1 MQFKLKE
8 EEIISFLELKYPEKE
23 FEYGRLLVGQ
33 HKRDDLDVY
42 YFGDTFLMCTIIS
55 FKTFEIKETV
65 ELSYDAVN
73 RIVLKDGW
81 LFRKMRIETMQKVL
95 KYGTSKLMLTDFQ
108 KDNYNKYIQGQKQ
121 RVIFENGHFVYL
133 IVNNN

>member
-65 ELSYDAVN
+65 ELSYDAGN

-108 KDNYNKYIQGQKQ
+108 KENYNKYIQGQKQ
-121 RVIFENGHFVYL
+121 RVIFENGHFV
-133 IVNNN
+133 

>member
-1 MQFKLKE
+1 QFKLKE

-65 ELSYDAVN
+65 ELSYDVVN

-121 RVIFENGHFVYL
+121 RVIFENGHFV
-133 IVNNN
+133 

>member
-1 MQFKLKE
+1 MQFKLK

-108 KDNYNKYIQGQKQ
+108 KENYNKYIQGQKQ
-121 RVIFENGHFVYL
+121 RVIFENGHFV
-133 IVNNN
+133 

>member
-121 RVIFENGHFVYL
+121 RVMKCSLQSRH
-133 IVNNN
+133 

>member
-65 ELSYDAVN
+65 ELSYDAVH

-108 KDNYNKYIQGQKQ
+108 KENYDKYIQGQKQ
-121 RVIFENGHFVYL
+121 RVIFENGHFV
-133 IVNNN
+133 

>member
-33 HKRDDLDVY
+33 QKRDDLDVY

-65 ELSYDAVN
+65 ELSYAVN

-108 KDNYNKYIQGQKQ
+108 KDNYNTYIQVQKQ
-121 RVIFENGHFVYL
+121 RVIFENGHFV
-133 IVNNN
+133 

>member
-55 FKTFEIKETV
+55 FKTFEIKEIV

-121 RVIFENGHFVYL
+121 RVIFENGHFV
-133 IVNNN
+133 

>member
-1 MQFKLKE
+1 MFLNAIQ

-108 KDNYNKYIQGQKQ
+108 KENYNKYIQGQKQ
-121 RVIFENGHFVYL
+121 RVIFENGHFV
-133 IVNNN
+133 

>member
-1 MQFKLKE
+1 M
-8 EEIISFLELKYPEKE
+8 
-23 FEYGRLLVGQ
+23 LVGQ

-73 RIVLKDGW
+73 RIVLKDDG
-81 LFRKMRIETMQKVL
+81 
-95 KYGTSKLMLTDFQ
+95 
-108 KDNYNKYIQGQKQ
+108 
-121 RVIFENGHFVYL
+121 YL
-133 IVNNN
+133 EK

>member
-121 RVIFENGHFVYL
+121 RVIFENGLCL
-133 IVNNN
+133 IDSE

>member
-1 MQFKLKE
+1 
-8 EEIISFLELKYPEKE
+8 
-23 FEYGRLLVGQ
+23 
-33 HKRDDLDVY
+33 
-42 YFGDTFLMCTIIS
+42 MCTIIS

-81 LFRKMRIETMQKVL
+81 LFRKMSIETMQKVL

-108 KDNYNKYIQGQKQ
+108 KRIIIN
-121 RVIFENGHFVYL
+121 IFKVR
-133 IVNNN
+133 NNA

>member
-1 MQFKLKE
+1 M
-8 EEIISFLELKYPEKE
+8 
-23 FEYGRLLVGQ
+23 LVGQ
-33 HKRDDLDVY
+33 HKTNVIRIY

-95 KYGTSKLMLTDFQ
+95 KYGTSKLMLINF
-108 KDNYNKYIQGQKQ
+108 KKRIIIN
-121 RVIFENGHFVYL
+121 IFKVR
-133 IVNNN
+133 NNA